1 MGGDHAPEEV
11 VRGAQLAAE
20 RGIRVV
26 LVGQPEAIRP
36 YLNGD
41 DRLPIVEA
49 LDVIAMDDAPTVVR
63 QRPNSSLA
71 RAIALVSSGDADAVV
86 SAGNSGAIM
95 VGALLAWGQQ
105 AGILRP
111 AYGGDLPTRRGH
123 TFIID
128 IGANTVVKPEHLLQF
143 AIMGT
148 TYMQVAHG
156 IAQPTIGLLSNGT
169 EDSKGTE
176 LVRQA
181 HELLQ
186 RTNLNFVGNIEATQV
201 FEGLADVVVTDGF
214 TGNVL
219 LKTAEGVAQE
229 IFNLI
234 RGEVNQDMLSRAG
247 ALLITP
253 ALARIK
259 RRLDYEEY
267 GGAPLLGVNG
277 VMINAHGRSHAKA
290 IANAICVAEQMA
302 RDHLVQR
309 IGEELHR
316 SHLDGRRR
324 LRVIPRLHRRHE
336 PTDEA

>member
-1 MGGDHAPEEV
+1 
-11 VRGAQLAAE
+11 
-20 RGIRVV
+20 
-26 LVGQPEAIRP
+26 
-36 YLNGD
+36 
-41 DRLPIVEA
+41 
-49 LDVIAMDDAPTVVR
+49 
-63 QRPNSSLA
+63 
-71 RAIALVSSGDADAVV
+71 
-86 SAGNSGAIM
+86 
-95 VGALLAWGQQ
+95 
-105 AGILRP
+105 
-111 AYGGDLPTRRGH
+111 
-123 TFIID
+123 
-128 IGANTVVKPEHLLQF
+128 
-143 AIMGT
+143 
-148 TYMQVAHG
+148 MQVAHG